1 LAKIPKFLNE
11 HIDPAYPD
19 HTCQMATVLPDG
31 YAQIT
36 LRGSVMVFDQDRLA
50 IWERG
55 RGSTSDSLSD
65 GTKVTIFFR
74 KTALREAGLLPKS
87 GVARFYGTA
96 EVHKS
101 GTVYDEVWRRP
112 VQPEKDRD
120 PDKKGYA
127 LLINVERAEDFGG
140 DPLPADA

>member
-1 LAKIPKFLNE
+1 
-11 HIDPAYPD
+11 
-19 HTCQMATVLPDG
+19 
-31 YAQIT
+31 
-36 LRGSVMVFDQDRLA
+36 MVFDQDRLA

-55 RGSTSDSLSD
+55 RGSTNDSLAD

-74 KTALREAGLLPKS
+74 KVPLREEGLLPKS

-96 EVHKS
+96 ESHKS
-101 GTVYDEVWRRP
+101 GAVYDEVWERL
-112 VQPEKDRD
+112 VQAEKDRD

-127 LLINVERAEDFGG
+127 VLINVERAEDFSG

>member
-1 LAKIPKFLNE
+1 MAKIPKFLNE
-11 HIDPAYPD
+11 HIYSAYPD
-19 HTCQMATVLPDG
+19 YTCQMATVLPNG

-36 LRGSVMVFDQDRLA
+36 LRGSVMVFDQNRLA

-55 RGSTSDSLSD
+55 RGSTNDNLAD

-74 KTALREAGLLPKS
+74 KVPLRDEGLLPKS

-96 EVHKS
+96 ESHKS
-101 GTVYDEVWRRP
+101 GAVYDEVWERL
-112 VQPEKDRD
+112 VQAEKDRD

-127 LLINVERAEDFGG
+127 VLINVERAEDFSG
-140 DPLPADA
+140 DPLPVDA